1 MTLSSLRMAAV
12 GAAGAA
18 LLAGVVACSSEAA
31 AAPDHTAFEQCLSD
45 HGVPA
50 PPAGGPG
57 GPGRASQRTTAIG
70 AARSRRAAGPTGN
83 RSEHLGRRTAGL
95 PIAGSRTA
103 DPLTG
108 PDMEQPPSRSSWLD
122 QPRARGPGGCLG
134 FASAR
139 RMHDAHVRKSQELR
153 HTPGAAS

>member
-57 GPGRASQRTTAIG
+57 GPGGHPSGPPPSGPPAAG
-70 AARSRRAAGPTGN
+70 AAPPAPPGIDQSTWDGALQACQSLAPAPPT
-83 RSEHLGRRTAGL
+83 R
-95 PIAGSRTA
+95 
-103 DPLTG
+103 
-108 PDMEQPPSRSSWLD
+108 
-122 QPRARGPGGCLG
+122 
-134 FASAR
+134 
-139 RMHDAHVRKSQELR
+139 
-153 HTPGAAS
+153 